1 MTDRLQALWTTE
13 GRDAQPLTPEAA
25 RIRVQTLDRRARL
38 LDMVEYVAA
47 AAVVVIFAI
56 YWANA
61 ANDVIASGCALVI
74 LGTVA
79 VVAGLWKRRSLPA
92 PNTLIDPQADH
103 LRKQLVRRRDALASV
118 ASWYLAP
125 SVPGLAVFAAGHWV
139 DQAAWVGTASAT
151 IITLASLTVIA
162 LCFAVIW
169 CLNRRAAAE
178 YDKEIEALNRAFE
191 IY

>member
-13 GRDAQPLTPEAA
+13 GSDAQPLTPEAA

-79 VVAGLWKRRSLPA
+79 VVAGLWKRRSLPG

-125 SVPGLAVFAAGHWV
+125 SVPGLAAFAAGHWV

-151 IITLASLTVIA
+151 IVTLVSLTVIA
-162 LCFAVIW
+162 LGFAVIW

-191 IY
+191 I